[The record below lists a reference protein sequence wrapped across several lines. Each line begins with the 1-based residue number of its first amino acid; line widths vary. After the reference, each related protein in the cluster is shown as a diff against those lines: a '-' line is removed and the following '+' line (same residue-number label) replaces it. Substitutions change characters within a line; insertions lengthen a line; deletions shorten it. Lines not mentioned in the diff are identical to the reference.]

1 MPEAQGMS
9 TEFEDVETSPESVDL
24 LNEIQQMIIDHNPR
38 RDQALCICAEL
49 MVWALLCASP
59 DGKVAT
65 EQAETM
71 FPAILENIAAN
82 AEGMMARKKIL
93 EELQQEG
100 APKWVN

>member
-1 MPEAQGMS
+1 M
-9 TEFEDVETSPESVDL
+9 
-24 LNEIQQMIIDHNPR
+24 LNEIQKMIIDRNPQH
-38 RDQALCICAEL
+38 DQALCICAEL

-59 DGKVAT
+59 DGETAKN
-65 EQAETM
+65 QAEIM

-100 APKWVN
+100 APKWIN